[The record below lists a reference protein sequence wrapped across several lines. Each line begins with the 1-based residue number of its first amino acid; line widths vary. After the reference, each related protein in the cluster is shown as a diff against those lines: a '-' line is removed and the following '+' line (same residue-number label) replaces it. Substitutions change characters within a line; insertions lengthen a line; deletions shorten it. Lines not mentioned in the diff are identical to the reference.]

1 MAEKSIL
8 IDISDVRQFYGTND
22 KHLQL
27 LKRHFSKLKIVARED
42 YIKLIG
48 SNEDIDEFE
57 HKLNNIYEYY
67 NKYNCINA
75 EILKTILNSDDERFN
90 EKLKSDSDVL
100 LYNVSGKPITA
111 RTKNQ
116 IKLVK
121 ASQKADLMFAIGP
134 AGTGKTYTAIAL
146 AVKALKEGRVQRIIL
161 SRPAIEVGD
170 TLGFLPGDIRDKLD
184 PYLQP
189 LYDALLDMLPF
200 KKLERMIEEKII
212 QIAPL
217 GFMRGR
223 TLSNAFVILD
233 EAQNSTTQQMKM
245 FLTRMGEFSKFVV
258 TGDITQI
265 DLPKNLSSGLIEA
278 QKVLAN
284 VNEISFIVFTKE
296 DIIRHSLVSS
306 IVDAYDNFVNK
317 QTNNE

>member
-1 MAEKSIL
+1 
-8 IDISDVRQFYGTND
+8 
-22 KHLQL
+22 
-27 LKRHFSKLKIVARED
+27 
-42 YIKLIG
+42 
-48 SNEDIDEFE
+48 
-57 HKLNNIYEYY
+57 
-67 NKYNCINA
+67 
-75 EILKTILNSDDERFN
+75 
-90 EKLKSDSDVL
+90 
-100 LYNVSGKPITA
+100 
-111 RTKNQ
+111 
-116 IKLVK
+116 
-121 ASQKADLMFAIGP
+121 MFAIGP